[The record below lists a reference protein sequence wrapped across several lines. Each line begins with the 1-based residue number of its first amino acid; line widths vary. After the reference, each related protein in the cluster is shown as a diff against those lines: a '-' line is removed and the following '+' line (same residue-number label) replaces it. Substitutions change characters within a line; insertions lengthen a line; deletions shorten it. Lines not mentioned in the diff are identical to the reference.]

1 MPSARKGLGAVHRKL
16 NGLGHHSL
24 NPHANP
30 QNFKELKRLNGLS
43 SQMGW
48 LPPSPDGIAMCQES
62 GVYSHRAGRTATVMK
77 DTMIGV
83 DLAKNVFQLH
93 AASMTGQLRFSRKLS
108 REKFRSFM
116 AGQPPAVVVME
127 ACGSAHYWAREMVRL
142 GHEVKLI
149 AAQYVRPFV
158 KRQKNDAADAEAI
171 VIAAQRPEMRFVEP
185 KTAEQQSRAILFRAR
200 ERLVRQ
206 RTELI
211 NALRAC
217 LYEYGHIIP
226 QGAHQIKRVAE
237 ILDTPNSDLPALMRE
252 ECAELLE
259 QIAEQTVRINARTTK
274 IKALAVEADTAR
286 RLQTIPGVGPLTALA
301 VEAFAPPMENF
312 KCGRDFAAW
321 LGLVPRGPSRYPQ
334 AADYRRDVAAEP
346 AGAEIDPGDIMAGT
360 HRSAK
365 AQNAGGDRLSQ
376 QDGADDLG
384 ADDEKRGLSSSG
396 AGGSGGMT
404 NMQPTQPDVG

>member
-1 MPSARKGLGAVHRKL
+1 
-16 NGLGHHSL
+16 
-24 NPHANP
+24 
-30 QNFKELKRLNGLS
+30 
-43 SQMGW
+43 
-48 LPPSPDGIAMCQES
+48 
-62 GVYSHRAGRTATVMK
+62 
-77 DTMIGV
+77 
-83 DLAKNVFQLH
+83 
-93 AASMTGQLRFSRKLS
+93 
-108 REKFRSFM
+108 
-116 AGQPPAVVVME
+116 
-127 ACGSAHYWAREMVRL
+127 
-142 GHEVKLI
+142 
-149 AAQYVRPFV
+149 
-158 KRQKNDAADAEAI
+158 
-171 VIAAQRPEMRFVEP
+171 MRFVEP

-321 LGLVPRGPSRYPQ
+321 LGLVPRQ
-334 AADYRRDVAAEP
+334 F
-346 AGAEIDPGDIMAGT
+346 
-360 HRSAK
+360 
-365 AQNAGGDRLSQ
+365 
-376 QDGADDLG
+376 
-384 ADDEKRGLSSSG
+384 SSG
-396 AGGSGGMT
+396 GKERLGRISKAGQADIRRLLIIGAMSRLNRLGRKSIPET
-404 NMQPTQPDVG
+404 SWLAHIAARSPECWWRSP